1 MPLVYIDFVMVHVY
15 DLIRVN
21 SPAFDLTHEEPS
33 MSAITR
39 EGNTVTITPGQDVV
53 STAVPALKQELSDLI
68 AEGVSEIFLDLTG
81 TNMMD
86 SIGIGVIIA
95 THNSMKKKGG
105 KLMLVHVSENILKL
119 FKSMRLD
126 QHLNLAG

>member
-1 MPLVYIDFVMVHVY
+1 
-15 DLIRVN
+15 
-21 SPAFDLTHEEPS
+21 

-39 EGNTVTITPGQDVV
+39 EGSIVTITPGRDLV
-53 STAVPALKQELSDLI
+53 SSMVPDFKHELNAVLDESPQELR
-68 AEGVSEIFLDLTG
+68 LDLSG
-81 TNMMD
+81 TAMMD

-105 KLMLVHVSENILKL
+105 RLVIAGATENIVKL

-126 QHLNLAG
+126 QHLNLDS